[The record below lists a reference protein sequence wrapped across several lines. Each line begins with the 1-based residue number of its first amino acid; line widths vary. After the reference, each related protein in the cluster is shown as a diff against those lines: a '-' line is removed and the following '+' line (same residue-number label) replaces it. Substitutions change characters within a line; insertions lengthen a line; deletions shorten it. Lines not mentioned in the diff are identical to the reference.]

1 MLKSIRSKTVL
12 SVISAM
18 LLLASSQASLAE
30 TGDGGARRE
39 AMELRIEELKTR
51 LALTT
56 EQESQLAPLIDAR
69 NARLRELRSSAGGD
83 TSRRARIAT
92 LKEAR
97 KIQEDF
103 NARIAPI
110 LTKAQQTE
118 WEQIRKEVRATAKE
132 RMRDRE

>member
-1 MLKSIRSKTVL
+1 MS
-12 SVISAM
+12 
-18 LLLASSQASLAE
+18 
-30 TGDGGARRE
+30 
-39 AMELRIEELKTR
+39 KTR
-51 LALTT
+51 LALTP

-97 KIQEDF
+97 KIQEDI

-110 LTKAQQTE
+110 LMKGQQAE
-118 WEQIRKEVRATAKE
+118 WEDICKEVRAAAKE